1 MNQLGPLLYV
11 ILFGSSIAIPV
22 FVIVL
27 ARRSRNPKIRG
38 PALAGTAQ
46 VLSVQTTG
54 TMINQ
59 SYVLRI
65 ALRVQVQD
73 RPPYDVTVSR
83 RIHPIQMAAIQP
95 GRIIPVQV
103 DAANP
108 NVVEFDF
115 NRSVPS
121 PQIQPSGP
129 ATVAQIADALKH
141 ATAGTGSVGSAADLL
156 ASGQRVRAVLKSF
169 AATGTTPRSVGRT
182 PSRPELIDAP
192 HYVLEVELHF
202 PNLAPLTGRNQQTVP
217 VEQVPALAI
226 GREVVCAVD
235 PADPT
240 NRFVVDW
247 DSTAG

>member
-1 MNQLGPLLYV
+1 MNLWGPLLGV
-11 ILFGSSIAIPV
+11 LLFASSIAVPV
-22 FVIVL
+22 VVIWYS
-27 ARRSRNPKIRG
+27 RKSRNPTIRG
-38 PALAGTAQ
+38 PALTGTAQ

-73 RPPYDVTVSR
+73 RQPYDVTVSR

-103 DAANP
+103 DATNP

-115 NRSVPS
+115 NRSVQS
-121 PQIQPSGP
+121 PQMQTFGA
-129 ATVAQIADALKH
+129 ATVAQIADAVKR
-141 ATAGTGSVGSAADLL
+141 APGSGSVGSAVDLL
-156 ASGQRVRAVLKSF
+156 ASGQRLRAVLKSF

-182 PSRPELIDAP
+182 PSRPELLDAP

-202 PNLAPLTGRNQQTVP
+202 PNLAPVTGRNQQTVP
-217 VEQVPALAI
+217 VEQVPTLSI
-226 GREVVCAVD
+226 GRELVCAVD
-235 PADPT
+235 PGDPT
-240 NRFVVDW
+240 NRFVIDW
-247 DSTAG
+247 DNTPS

>member
-1 MNQLGPLLYV
+1 MNQLGPLLFV
-11 ILFGSSIAIPV
+11 ILIGSSFVIPV
-22 FVIVL
+22 LVIVL

-38 PALAGTAQ
+38 PALSGTAQ
-46 VLSVQTTG
+46 VLSAQTTG

-65 ALRVQVQD
+65 ALRVQIPD
-73 RPPYDVTVSR
+73 RQPYDVTVSR

-95 GRIIPVQV
+95 GNVIPVQV

-121 PQIQPSGP
+121 QGVQHSGP
-129 ATVAQIADALKH
+129 ATVAQIADALKRTPN
-141 ATAGTGSVGSAADLL
+141 AGSVGSAADLL
-156 ASGQRVRAVLKSF
+156 ASGQRVEGVLKSF

-182 PSRPELIDAP
+182 PSRPELLDAP

-217 VEQVPALAI
+217 VDQVPTLAI
-226 GREVVCAVD
+226 GRELVCVVD
-235 PADPT
+235 PGDPA

-247 DSTAG
+247 DSM

>member
-1 MNQLGPLLYV
+1 M
-11 ILFGSSIAIPV
+11 
-22 FVIVL
+22 
-27 ARRSRNPKIRG
+27 
-38 PALAGTAQ
+38 
-46 VLSVQTTG
+46 LSVQTTG

-59 SYVLRI
+59 SCVLRI

-73 RPPYDVTVSR
+73 RQPYDVTVSR

-103 DAANP
+103 DATNP

-115 NRSVPS
+115 NRSVPV
-121 PQIQPSGP
+121 QPSGA

-141 ATAGTGSVGSAADLL
+141 APAGTGVVGSAADLF

-182 PSRPELIDAP
+182 PSRPELMDAP
-192 HYVLEVELHF
+192 HYVLEVELQF

-217 VEQVPALAI
+217 VDQVPALAI
-226 GREVVCAVD
+226 GREVMCAVD
-235 PADPT
+235 PADPA

-247 DSTAG
+247 DSSP